1 MDKILSARVDE
12 SVIRHIGMLAERL
25 HLPKKAI
32 IEKAIESYSRQVG
45 ADAAVDVLDQTLG
58 AWCRNESPDETV
70 LTARQAFQESMERHP
85 R

>member
-32 IEKAIESYSRQVG
+32 IENAIESYSRQVE
-45 ADAAVDVLDQTLG
+45 ANAAADVLDQTLG
-58 AWCRNESPDETV
+58 TWCRNESPDETV
-70 LTARQAFQESMERHP
+70 LAARRAFQESMERRH